1 MAFIFGSFTYLFP
14 FTEVQQTG
22 VYFLSTIT
30 YSNGTL
36 TQSLIQDRYSAFSQ
50 LNLETIRILGAPD
63 TIDTIL
69 VNGEPHV
76 DFHILPS
83 KEIHVYNLKVP
94 VNSRYTITFTESD
107 SNSGNSL
114 FGYSCTLLIISFL
127 YNLLPL
133 LQ

>member
-1 MAFIFGSFTYLFP
+1 MTIAFVFGSFTYLFP

-36 TQSLIQDRYSAFSQ
+36 TQTVIQNGYPAISQ

-69 VNGEPHV
+69 VNGEPHS
-76 DFHILPS
+76 DFAILPS
-83 KEIHVYNLKVP
+83 KEIHVHNLKVP
-94 VNSRYTITFTESD
+94 VNSRYTITFTDSD
-107 SNSGNSL
+107 GNSGSSL
-114 FGYSCTLLIISFL
+114 FGYSCTLLIISFF
-127 YNLLPL
+127 YNLL
-133 LQ
+133 